1 MMHASTSRGYP
12 AATAESRFWNARVA
26 ARRRRTPS
34 AACASYPLVN
44 EFTATEC
51 RAHAPARSATDMTRR
66 RRDACID
73 VIQSE
78 VHGHDN
84 HAGAAG
90 LEQGAGITAEIGRKM

>member
-1 MMHASTSRGYP
+1 
-12 AATAESRFWNARVA
+12 
-26 ARRRRTPS
+26 
-34 AACASYPLVN
+34 
-44 EFTATEC
+44 
-51 RAHAPARSATDMTRR
+51 MTRR